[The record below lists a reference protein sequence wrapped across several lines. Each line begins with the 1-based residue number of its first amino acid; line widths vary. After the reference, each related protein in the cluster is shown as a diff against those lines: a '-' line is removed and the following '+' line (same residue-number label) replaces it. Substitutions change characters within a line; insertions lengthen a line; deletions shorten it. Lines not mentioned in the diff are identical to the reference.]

1 VTTFLS
7 SNLTCPATQ
16 SVSRKCAARHAQ
28 SGARLGSL
36 RIERETF
43 EPQLAGRAAAL
54 PALSRIAS
62 AQAYPTQSAVVGSK
76 RVVDGLNVP
85 GSIPVL
91 PCVHKQHTASI
102 AWMLGCHQRATCGV
116 VAVGGWNRPA
126 FMVAVAIFSTD
137 PVLRRNLEQ
146 LPHGRLGRCPRGNCR
161 PSVIRPEATQPG
173 SR

>member
-1 VTTFLS
+1 MAILARAWIPEFESDMPSHAVGLS
-7 SNLTCPATQ
+7 QVRSPRN
-16 SVSRKCAARHAQ
+16 RHAQ

-36 RIERETF
+36 RSERETF

-102 AWMLGCHQRATCGV
+102 AWMLQA
-116 VAVGGWNRPA
+116 RPA
-126 FMVAVAIFSTD
+126 ST
-137 PVLRRNLEQ
+137 PA
-146 LPHGRLGRCPRGNCR
+146 H
-161 PSVIRPEATQPG
+161 A
-173 SR
+173 

>member
-1 VTTFLS
+1 MPSHAVGLS
-7 SNLTCPATQ
+7 QVRSPRN
-16 SVSRKCAARHAQ
+16 RHAQ

-102 AWMLGCHQRATCGV
+102 AWMLQA
-116 VAVGGWNRPA
+116 RPA
-126 FMVAVAIFSTD
+126 ATPAHAREASRAPKGSSVFSAAWRQSLAWCSHNSTCD
-137 PVLRRNLEQ
+137 DIGPTSCAEQQRKKTTLRRG
-146 LPHGRLGRCPRGNCR
+146 HKAA
-161 PSVIRPEATQPG
+161 STA
-173 SR
+173 